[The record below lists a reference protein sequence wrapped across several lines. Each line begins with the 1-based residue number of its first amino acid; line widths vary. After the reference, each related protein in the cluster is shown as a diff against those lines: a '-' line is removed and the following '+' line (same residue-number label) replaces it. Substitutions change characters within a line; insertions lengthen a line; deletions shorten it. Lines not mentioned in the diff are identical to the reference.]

1 MIQLPVLGQGGALKV
16 LFHGPFAVTPVGP
29 QTQKLHQL
37 FSRKYRGPG
46 LEGGQVQ
53 APGSRQEGVWASGA
67 EEGERMMCMEVRVCV
82 HVCTPM
88 QAHARVWERLDS
100 PAIGSSNRQVWER
113 LRGAG
118 ERKLV
123 GVFGA
128 VGRREALGF
137 AHPPHKPLWPSGLL
151 KLPLWG
157 IQDTARPQAV
167 VW

>member
-1 MIQLPVLGQGGALKV
+1 MG
-16 LFHGPFAVTPVGP
+16 FR
-29 QTQKLHQL
+29 
-37 FSRKYRGPG
+37 SRKRG
-46 LEGGQVQ
+46 QNDVC
-53 APGSRQEGVWASGA
+53 AGA
-67 EEGERMMCMEVRVCV
+67 RVCTCM
-82 HVCTPM
+82 HTHASACTSVG
-88 QAHARVWERLDS
+88 ALDS

-128 VGRREALGF
+128 GGRREALGF

-157 IQDTARPQAV
+157 IQDTARPHAV